1 MTSFQAQPRI
11 ALVTGAARGMGA
23 TIAERLAVTGMHV
36 IVADILDTV
45 GEAADGLKAEGLSAS
60 AATVDLGDLPSVEP
74 FVRGLLLEHG
84 RIDVVINNAGISP
97 KHNGIRA
104 SIEETSLDEWQRVI
118 DINLT
123 AAFLVIK
130 SVLPSM
136 KANAWGRIV
145 NMASQ
150 AGRTKSMVAGSH
162 YSASK
167 AGLIGFTRTL
177 AGEVGPFG
185 ITANAIAPGRIDTP
199 MASEAGADVN
209 ARYTSTIPVG
219 RIGTPDDVA
228 AAVAYL
234 TSEEAGFVT
243 GACLDLNGGHFMA

>member
-45 GEAADGLKAEGLSAS
+45 GEAADGLEAKGLSAS

-104 SIEETSLDEWQRVI
+104 TIEETSLDEWQRVI

-219 RIGTPDDVA
+219 RIGTPDDIA